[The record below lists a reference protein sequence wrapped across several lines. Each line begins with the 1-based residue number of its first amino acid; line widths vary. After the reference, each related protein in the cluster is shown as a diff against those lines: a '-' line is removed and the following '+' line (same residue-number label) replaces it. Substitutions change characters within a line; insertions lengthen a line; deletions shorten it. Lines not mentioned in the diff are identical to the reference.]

1 MRGCAT
7 VATAVGGVLLV
18 GGCSLGAEPF
28 EPAGAEASAGRE
40 RARTL
45 TGDLLARASVDLP
58 VLAST
63 VLDGCVT
70 GQSNWKRRDSF
81 AHACSLVDSRVV
93 VLAADEED
101 VAATLTAYDDVLEG
115 AGCRPREGGG
125 LDGIREEY
133 WSPGNPEVAARGA
146 AGLPSATYDCEE
158 GVVLTVQPTSAR
170 EDERDPRTA
179 LGPPAPGDQVLAG
192 RPHDEAALA
201 ALRDSGAALAA
212 VVSATRGY
220 YRTTF

>member
-1 MRGCAT
+1 VRAPAAL
-7 VATAVGGVLLV
+7 VAAVIGVLVV

-28 EPAGAEASAGRE
+28 EPAGPEASAVRE
-40 RARTL
+40 RAHGL
-45 TGDLLARASVDLP
+45 TAGLLARVSADLP

-63 VLDGCVT
+63 VLDACAT
-70 GQSNWKRRDSF
+70 GLSNWKRSDSF

-133 WSPGNPEVAARGA
+133 WSAGNPEVAARGA
-146 AGLPSATYDCEE
+146 AGLPGAAYDCGE
-158 GVVLTVQPTSAR
+158 GVALTVQPTSAR
-170 EDERDPRTA
+170 EDEPDPRTA
-179 LGPPAPGDQVLAG
+179 LGPPASGD
-192 RPHDEAALA
+192 
-201 ALRDSGAALAA
+201 
-212 VVSATRGY
+212 
-220 YRTTF
+220 